1 MDGQAMKLAGQ
12 TALVTG
18 AAKRVGRECALH
30 LARAGADILLHFHES
45 EAAAVD
51 TANEIRA
58 LGRRCTSLRA
68 DLGDA
73 DAVDELATS
82 ALTAHDEPPS
92 VLVNCASV
100 FRRVKLHEID
110 VAADWDAMM
119 AVNLRAPFQ
128 LARTLGLAMAEGS
141 GGKIV
146 NIADAAIRRPYR
158 HHLPYFVSKA
168 ALEAMTRLL
177 AMELA
182 PKVQVNCVGPGTVI
196 FNDDQSPALRQAIL
210 DEIPL
215 GHIGSPEDIARMVL
229 YLVEHGDFITGAFF
243 PVDGGVAIPG

>member
-1 MDGQAMKLAGQ
+1 MKLSGK

-30 LARAGADILLHFHES
+30 LAAAGADILLHYHMS
-45 EAAAVD
+45 EAAAAD
-51 TANEIRA
+51 TASEIRA
-58 LGRRCTSLRA
+58 LGRRCTLLRA
-68 DLGDA
+68 NLCDA
-73 DAVDELATS
+73 GEVDELASS
-82 ALTAHDEPPS
+82 ALTAHGEPPA
-92 VLVNCASV
+92 VLVNCASD
-100 FRRVKLHEID
+100 FRRVKLAEINL
-110 VAADWDAMM
+110 AQDWDAML

-128 LARTLGLAMAEGS
+128 LARALGLAMAKGN
-141 GGKIV
+141 GGKII
-146 NIADAAIRRPYR
+146 NIADAAIHRPYR

-177 AMELA
+177 ALELA

-210 DEIPL
+210 NEIPL
-215 GHIGSPEDIARMVL
+215 GRIGSPGDIARMVL
-229 YLVEHGDFITGAFF
+229 YLVEHGDFITGAFL